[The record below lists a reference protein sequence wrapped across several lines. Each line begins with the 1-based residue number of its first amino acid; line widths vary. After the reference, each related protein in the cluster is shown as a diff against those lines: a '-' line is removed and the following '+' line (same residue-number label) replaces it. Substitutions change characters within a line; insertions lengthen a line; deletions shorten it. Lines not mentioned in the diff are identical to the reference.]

1 MTTTTEILRTLADLG
16 VRLEARDGRLSVTGP
31 REALTDELK
40 QTLRAHRDSVLRFL
54 QEQQR
59 EDAERTPPIGP
70 ADRSGR
76 IPASRA
82 QHRMWL
88 SEQLAEGLPVYN
100 MYFGVELRGDLD
112 VAALRWAVGEL
123 VARHEILRTA
133 LTETDGELVQVMD
146 PKCPVP
152 FHQHVSAPDE
162 VNALVRSIV
171 EHSFDLSRAPLS
183 RVDLIS
189 TGPRRWTL
197 LVVQHHA
204 VSDGWSTG
212 ILKRELAEL
221 YRARIADRRPEL
233 SELPLQYADFAH
245 WEEQWLTGPAAERQ
259 REFWRGALTDLP
271 PALDLMPGRG
281 RGTASGHRGAALEF
295 HYDEEL
301 LGRLDNL
308 CAETGTTPYTALLSA
323 YSLLLA
329 RLSRTD
335 DVVVGSPLANRPH
348 TDLERALGLF
358 FNLVPVRTRVDEQL
372 TTREFLASARHTVHS
387 AFAHRELPFDQVVQA
402 AGARR
407 EAGHSPVFQTV
418 FLFQT
423 FPDTEFELPGVRV
436 TPVDVPTYSTEY
448 DIMFRLSRHEDGLHG
463 LLTYSDRQFT
473 EDESRRF
480 ADAYRTLLDGM
491 CRTPDRPLSEL
502 GILDP
507 GSAGLLA
514 RWNAAT
520 ACPVPER
527 PVHEDILAR
536 LAQEP
541 QRPALTFRSTT
552 LTRGDLIRHTASV
565 AAGLRAAGLRP
576 GARVGILVPRAPELV
591 AVVLGV
597 MAAGMV
603 YVPLDGAA
611 PESRLRTMVETADCA
626 ALVVDDVYSGACPG
640 FGGPRLAPA
649 ELLRTPAGDPG
660 HRATA
665 GSAYVIFTSG
675 STGVPKGVEVTH
687 ANLANLFTALDL
699 VVRPDADAVW
709 LSVTAIT
716 FDIAV
721 LELLWTLARGIPVVL
736 CENMET
742 LRRSGADADGA
753 EPMAVPDLILA
764 SGATGL
770 QATPTLLRSVLAL
783 PNAAEALG
791 SLRILLVGGEP
802 LDLTLAR
809 ELKALGIPRIV
820 NMYGPTETTVWSSA
834 WEVPDSP
841 ERVLVGRPLANTA
854 LYVTDAQLNPLPVGM
869 YGELVI
875 GGAGVALG
883 YVGRPELTSERFPLR
898 RALHPDG
905 PVYRT
910 GDLARLLPDGT
921 VELSGRLDNQIKHWG
936 HRIELEDIEQ
946 GVNSVPGVAQCAVVL
961 QGENAERALVAHY
974 VPRPG
979 AVLDGPAL
987 RSAVARLLPTAM
999 VPSVFAPITRLPT
1012 TSSGKVDRRALPVVR
1027 LDRPDAAPAQ
1037 PAHELEERLLE
1048 IWRRVLGVDGLRV
1061 TDDFFRSGGSSLL
1074 VVRLL
1079 SEVRASVHPEAGV
1092 VDFFEHPSVR
1102 AYAAHL
1108 TDRAPSTP
1116 DGTPQPRIPAGGRRQ
1131 RMRQAAQRRRE
1142 RAG

>member
-16 VRLEARDGRLSVTGP
+16 IRLEARDGRLSVTGP
-31 REALTDELK
+31 REALTDELR

-59 EDAERTPPIGP
+59 EDAERTPPIGT

-76 IPASRA
+76 VPASRA

-100 MYFGVELRGDLD
+100 MYFGVELQGDLD

-123 VARHEILRTA
+123 VDRHEILRTS
-133 LTETDGELVQVMD
+133 LTQADGELVQSID

-162 VNALVRSIV
+162 VNTLVRSLV

-183 RVDLIS
+183 RFDLIG
-189 TGPRRWTL
+189 TGPRRWIL

-221 YRARIADRRPEL
+221 YRARIGRRPEL
-233 SELPLQYADFAH
+233 PELPLQYADFAH

-271 PALDLMPGRG
+271 AALDLMPGRG
-281 RGTASGHRGAALEF
+281 RGTDSGHRGAALEF
-295 HYDEEL
+295 RYDEEL
-301 LGRLDNL
+301 LDRLDDL
-308 CAETGTTPYTALLSA
+308 CAETGTTAYTVLLSA

-372 TTREFLASARHTVHS
+372 TTREFLASARHAVHA
-387 AFAHRELPFDQVVQA
+387 AFAHGELPFDQVVQA

-407 EAGHSPVFQTV
+407 EGGRSPVFQTV

-436 TPVDVPTYSTEY
+436 TPVDVPTYSTQYY

-473 EDESRRF
+473 EGESRRF

-502 GILDP
+502 GVLDP
-507 GSAGLLA
+507 ESAGLLA

-541 QRPALTFRSTT
+541 QRPALTFRGTT
-552 LTRGDLIRHTASV
+552 LTRGDLLGHTASV

-597 MAAGMV
+597 MSAGMV
-603 YVPLDGAA
+603 YVLLDGAA
-611 PESRLRTMVETADCA
+611 PESLALEPWWRLRTA
-626 ALVVDDVYSGACPG
+626 
-640 FGGPRLAPA
+640 PRLSWTTSTVGPA
-649 ELLRTPAGDPG
+649 RFSADRCCTCRAATHPGRRSGTPGHDRVGVRHLHLRLHRRPQGRRGHPRQPRQPLHRPRRRRPAGRRSRLAVRHRDHLRHRRAGAAVDTGTG
-660 HRATA
+660 HTR
-665 GSAYVIFTSG
+665 
-675 STGVPKGVEVTH
+675 
-687 ANLANLFTALDL
+687 L
-699 VVRPDADAVW
+699 
-709 LSVTAIT
+709 
-716 FDIAV
+716 
-721 LELLWTLARGIPVVL
+721 VL

-753 EPMAVPDLILA
+753 EPMASDLTR
-764 SGATGL
+764 SFGATGL

-783 PNAAEALG
+783 PHAAKALG

-883 YVGRPELTSERFPLR
+883 YVGKPELTSARFPSR
-898 RALHPDG
+898 RALHADG

-946 GVNSVPGVAQCAVVL
+946 AVNSVPGVAQCAVVL
-961 QGENAERALVAHY
+961 QGENPRALVAHY

-979 AVLDGPAL
+979 VVLDGTAL
-987 RSAVARLLPTAM
+987 RSAVARLLQAAM

-1027 LDRPDAAPAQ
+1027 LDRPDAAAEQ
-1037 PAHELEERLLE
+1037 QAHELEERLE

-1079 SEVRASVHPEAGV
+1079 SEVRASVHPGAGV
-1092 VDFFEHPSVR
+1092 VEFFEYPSVR

-1108 TDRAPSTP
+1108 ADAQLPLP
-1116 DGTPQPRIPAGGRRQ
+1116 GGTPQPRIPAGGQRQ